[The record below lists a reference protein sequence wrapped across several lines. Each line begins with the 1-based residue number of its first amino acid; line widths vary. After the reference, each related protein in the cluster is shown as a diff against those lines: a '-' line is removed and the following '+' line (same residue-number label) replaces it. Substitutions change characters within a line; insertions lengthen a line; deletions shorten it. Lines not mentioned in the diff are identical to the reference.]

1 MNTEET
7 LISLQSVTETQQI
20 TRTELDDNT
29 VIKRASGGRALMGI
43 YFKQN
48 DIAEL
53 KKTVI
58 QLCGDITM
66 KGPSIKRVH
75 KILLAQKHVF
85 PLNRRFPLHFPF
97 VCGLHLSVMFLMLAF

>member
-1 MNTEET
+1 VNIKEA

-58 QLCGDITM
+58 QLCGDIAT
-66 KGPSIKRVH
+66 VN
-75 KILLAQKHVF
+75 VF
-85 PLNRRFPLHFPF
+85 VKLTFDIY
-97 VCGLHLSVMFLMLAF
+97 